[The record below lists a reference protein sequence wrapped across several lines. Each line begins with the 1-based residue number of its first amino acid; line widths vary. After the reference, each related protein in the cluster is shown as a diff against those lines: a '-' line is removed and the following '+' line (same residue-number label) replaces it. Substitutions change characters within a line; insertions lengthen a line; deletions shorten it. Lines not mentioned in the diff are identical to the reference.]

1 MIAKLDGNI
10 TDIFD
15 SFIILSCGGVGYK
28 VTLPLSLLNQAKVG
42 QKAVYYIYTHVKEDA
57 LSLYGFNSKKE
68 LEFFEMLLG
77 ISNIGPKTAISVL
90 NLGSVDEI
98 ISAIVK
104 ADSNYF
110 LQVPRIGRKNAQR
123 IIVELREKIGA
134 LEEIDLTFAQS
145 QENKDIIEALL
156 SFGFTKKEIKEIL
169 AKLPQTGT
177 VEEKIKMALKNL
189 GRKQK

>member
-10 TDIFD
+10 TDIFS

-57 LSLYGFNSKKE
+57 LSFYGFNSKKE

-123 IIVELREKIGA
+123 IIIELREKIGA

-156 SFGFTKKEIKEIL
+156 SFGFAKKEIKEVL